1 MRGSKAIGIIGGTF
15 DPIHFGHLVAAEAA
29 RSCFGLS
36 EVVFVPSGSPPHKAD
51 RFVTTAEHRFL
62 MTVLATTTNP
72 YFRVSRVEIDRPGP
86 SYTVDTIEALRARL
100 GSDVRI
106 YFITGAD
113 AVMEL
118 MTWNRPDAILEM
130 CELIAATRP
139 GYPPA
144 DIQRLRQ
151 AVPEAN
157 AKRVHTIEVPA
168 LAISSSDIRARVA
181 QGKPIK
187 YLVPETV
194 EHYILKSGLYGGP
207 LATGRAGAGPLSGF
221 YR

>member
-1 MRGSKAIGIIGGTF
+1 
-15 DPIHFGHLVAAEAA
+15 
-29 RSCFGLS
+29 
-36 EVVFVPSGSPPHKAD
+36 
-51 RFVTTAEHRFL
+51 
-62 MTVLATTTNP
+62 
-72 YFRVSRVEIDRPGP
+72 VEIDRPGP